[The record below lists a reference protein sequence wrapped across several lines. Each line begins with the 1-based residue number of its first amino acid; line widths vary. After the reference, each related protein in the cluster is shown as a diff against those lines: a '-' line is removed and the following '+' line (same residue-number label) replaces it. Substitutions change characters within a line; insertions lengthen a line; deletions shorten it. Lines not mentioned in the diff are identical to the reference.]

1 MSLFYV
7 ILFVFFVCGCLILVW
22 HLSRKLT
29 VSKKHLEECKN
40 KCSQWELSYK
50 EKEVKLS
57 LLEEQKKQDEHKLK
71 ELLKTMEA
79 QFENLSQKIFQE
91 KSSQFKKD
99 SKEQIEQILR
109 PLGEQIKFFQE
120 KAEKHYG
127 EGSKEI
133 FSLKNE
139 IKNLMQASQQ
149 TREEAQNLT
158 SALKGSVKAQGAWG
172 ESVLSHILSTSGL
185 REGEEY
191 VEQGKGMNL
200 KSELGSALRPDVIVK
215 LPQSR
220 HLVIDAKVSLVHY
233 EKFIQTQNQE
243 DQEHLLKSF
252 TASIRKH
259 ISDLSLK
266 KYQYAIGL
274 NSLDFVFLFFPLESA
289 FSIALQSDRS
299 ITDLAWK
306 ESVIIVSPTTLLA
319 TLRTV
324 AFMWR
329 RERENKNVLE
339 ISQKAG
345 SLYDK
350 FVRFVE
356 NLQQVGQHL
365 ERSSES
371 YKEAYKKLYTGKGN
385 IVSSLEN
392 IKTLGA
398 RAQKEIPLSLKKD
411 SEHLQ

>member
-1 MSLFYV
+1 MSYV
-7 ILFVFFVCGCLILVW
+7 VIFVFLTFICVCLGFIW
-22 HLSRKLT
+22 SLSRKLRE
-29 VSKKHLEECKN
+29 SKKNLEECKN

-57 LLEEQKKQDEHKLK
+57 LSEEQKKQDDQKLEH
-71 ELLKTMEA
+71 LLKTMEA
-79 QFENLSQKIFQE
+79 QFENLSQKIFHE

-99 SKEQIEQILR
+99 SKEQIEQVLR

-127 EGSKEI
+127 EGFKEI

-149 TREEAQNLT
+149 TWEETQNLT
-158 SALKGSVKAQGAWG
+158 SALKGSVKAQGVWG
-172 ESVLSHILSTSGL
+172 ESVLNHILSASGL

-191 VEQGKGMNL
+191 VVQGKGMNL
-200 KSELGSALRPDVIVK
+200 KSEQGSHLKPDVVVK

-233 EKFIQTQNQE
+233 EQFIQTHNQE
-243 DQEHLLKSF
+243 DQERLLKSF
-252 TASIRKH
+252 TTSIRKH

-266 KYQYAIGL
+266 EYQYAIGL

-299 ITDLAWK
+299 IMDLAWK
-306 ESVIIVSPTTLLA
+306 ESVVIVSPTTLLA

-324 AFMWR
+324 AFMWQ
-329 RERENKNVLE
+329 RERENKNALE

-356 NLQQVGQHL
+356 DLKQVGQNL
-365 ERSSES
+365 ERSSQN

-392 IKTLGA
+392 IKKLGA
-398 RAQKEIPLSLKKD
+398 RTQKEIPLSLKKD
-411 SEHLQ
+411 SEHL